1 MRVFSV
7 CTDKE
12 NELPV
17 YRDEMEGADW
27 CVNTTHSAFNRTGI
41 TRDDGVCIVNVTE
54 FRDKVLSSPNGEKYS
69 Q

>member
-1 MRVFSV
+1 M
-7 CTDKE
+7 
-12 NELPV
+12 

-54 FRDKVLSSPNGEKYS
+54 FRDKVITN
-69 Q
+69 